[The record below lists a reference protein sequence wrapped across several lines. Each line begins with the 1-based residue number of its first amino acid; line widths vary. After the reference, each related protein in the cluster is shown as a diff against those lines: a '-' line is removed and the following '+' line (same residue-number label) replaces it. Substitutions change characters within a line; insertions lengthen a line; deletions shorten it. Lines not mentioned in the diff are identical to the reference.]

1 MQRQIAQMDLSEMK
15 AYILEIQSTVQNEL
29 SKGTNIDDFL
39 DRTTI
44 FDDFENII
52 PEAEFGIF
60 VLTIL
65 NGLDLSDFT
74 KLLIFNDFIKNLNN
88 HLNNYIFLKNILL

>member
-1 MQRQIAQMDLSEMK
+1 MNQSEIK
-15 AYILEIQSTVQNEL
+15 AYILEIQSEVQSEL

-39 DRTTI
+39 DQTTI
-44 FDDFENII
+44 FDDFEDII

-65 NGLDLSDFT
+65 NDYKSEVILD
-74 KLLIFNDFIKNLNN
+74 KLAEVIQQSLAERENVEK
-88 HLNNYIFLKNILL
+88 

>member
-1 MQRQIAQMDLSEMK
+1 MVNKIGQMSSNELK
-15 AYILEIQSTVQNEL
+15 AHILDIQSEVQSEL

-39 DRTTI
+39 DKTTI
-44 FDDFENII
+44 FDNFEDII

-65 NGLDLSDFT
+65 NGYKSKIILD
-74 KLLIFNDFIKNLNN
+74 KLVEVIKQSLMERQNVG
-88 HLNNYIFLKNILL
+88 K

>member
-1 MQRQIAQMDLSEMK
+1 MNQNELK
-15 AYILEIQSTVQNEL
+15 NYILEIQSRVQNEL
-29 SKGTNIDDFL
+29 SIGTDIDDFL

-44 FDDFENII
+44 FDDFEDII

-65 NGLDLSDFT
+65 NGYKSEVILD
-74 KLLIFNDFIKNLNN
+74 KLAEVIQQSLAERENVGK
-88 HLNNYIFLKNILL
+88 

>member
-1 MQRQIAQMDLSEMK
+1 MQKQISQMNQSEIK
-15 AYILEIQSTVQNEL
+15 VYILEIQSTVQNEL

-65 NGLDLSDFT
+65 NGYKSEIIID
-74 KLLIFNDFIKNLNN
+74 KLVQVIQESLGEREDVGK
-88 HLNNYIFLKNILL
+88 

>member
-1 MQRQIAQMDLSEMK
+1 MEKKIIQMNQNELK
-15 AYILEIQSTVQNEL
+15 NYILEIQSVVQNEL
-29 SKGTNIDDFL
+29 SMGTDIDVFL

-44 FDDFENII
+44 FDDFEDII

-65 NGLDLSDFT
+65 NGYKSEVILD
-74 KLLIFNDFIKNLNN
+74 KLAEVIQQSLAERQNVGK
-88 HLNNYIFLKNILL
+88 

>member
-1 MQRQIAQMDLSEMK
+1 MQNQIPQMNRSELK
-15 AYILEIQSTVQNEL
+15 NHILEIQSMVQNEL

-65 NGLDLSDFT
+65 NGYKSEVILD
-74 KLLIFNDFIKNLNN
+74 KLVQVIQESLGEREDVGK
-88 HLNNYIFLKNILL
+88 

>member
-1 MQRQIAQMDLSEMK
+1 MEKQISHMNQYELK
-15 AYILEIQSTVQNEL
+15 TYILDIQSMVQNEL

-39 DRTTI
+39 DETTI

-65 NGLDLSDFT
+65 NGYKSEVILD
-74 KLLIFNDFIKNLNN
+74 KLVEVIQQSLAERQNVGQ
-88 HLNNYIFLKNILL
+88 

>member
-1 MQRQIAQMDLSEMK
+1 MQKQISQMNQSQIK

-29 SKGTNIDDFL
+29 SKGINIDDFL

-65 NGLDLSDFT
+65 NGYKSEVILD
-74 KLLIFNDFIKNLNN
+74 KLVQVIQESLGECEDVGE
-88 HLNNYIFLKNILL
+88 

>member
-1 MQRQIAQMDLSEMK
+1 MQKQISQMNQSEIK
-15 AYILEIQSTVQNEL
+15 AYILEIQYTVQNEL

-65 NGLDLSDFT
+65 NGYKSEVILD
-74 KLLIFNDFIKNLNN
+74 KLVQVIQQSLGEREDVEK
-88 HLNNYIFLKNILL
+88 

>member
-1 MQRQIAQMDLSEMK
+1 MGKKIIQMNQNELK
-15 AYILEIQSTVQNEL
+15 NYILDIQSRVQNEL
-29 SKGTNIDDFL
+29 SMGTDIDDFL

-44 FDDFENII
+44 FDDFEDII

-65 NGLDLSDFT
+65 NGYKSEVILD
-74 KLLIFNDFIKNLNN
+74 KLTEVIQQSLAERKNVG
-88 HLNNYIFLKNILL
+88 K

>member
-1 MQRQIAQMDLSEMK
+1 MEKKIIQMNQNELK
-15 AYILEIQSTVQNEL
+15 NYILEIQSMVQNEL
-29 SKGTNIDDFL
+29 SMGTDIDDFL

-44 FDDFENII
+44 FDDFEDII

-65 NGLDLSDFT
+65 NGYKSEVILD
-74 KLLIFNDFIKNLNN
+74 KLAEVIQQSLAERQNVGK
-88 HLNNYIFLKNILL
+88 

>member
-1 MQRQIAQMDLSEMK
+1 MEKKIIQMNQNELK
-15 AYILEIQSTVQNEL
+15 NYILEIQSTVQNEL
-29 SKGTNIDDFL
+29 SMGTDIDNFL

-44 FDDFENII
+44 FDDFEDII

-65 NGLDLSDFT
+65 NGYKSEVILD
-74 KLLIFNDFIKNLNN
+74 KLTEVIQQSLVERENVGK
-88 HLNNYIFLKNILL
+88 

>member
-65 NGLDLSDFT
+65 NGYKSEVILD
-74 KLLIFNDFIKNLNN
+74 KLVQVIQQSLGESEDVGK
-88 HLNNYIFLKNILL
+88 

>member
-1 MQRQIAQMDLSEMK
+1 MQKQISQMSQSEIK
-15 AYILEIQSTVQNEL
+15 AYILEVQSTVQNEL
-29 SKGTNIDDFL
+29 SKGINIDDFL

-65 NGLDLSDFT
+65 NGYKSGVILD
-74 KLLIFNDFIKNLNN
+74 KLVEVIQQSLGEHEDVEK
-88 HLNNYIFLKNILL
+88 

>member
-1 MQRQIAQMDLSEMK
+1 MEKKIIQMNQNELK
-15 AYILEIQSTVQNEL
+15 NYILEIQSTVQNEL
-29 SKGTNIDDFL
+29 SMGTDIDDFL

-44 FDDFENII
+44 FDDFEDII

-65 NGLDLSDFT
+65 NGYKSEVILD
-74 KLLIFNDFIKNLNN
+74 KLAEVIQQSLVERENVGK
-88 HLNNYIFLKNILL
+88 

>member
-1 MQRQIAQMDLSEMK
+1 MQKQISQMNQSQIK

-29 SKGTNIDDFL
+29 SKGINIDDFL

-65 NGLDLSDFT
+65 NGYKSEVILD
-74 KLLIFNDFIKNLNN
+74 KLVQVIQESLGEHEDVGK
-88 HLNNYIFLKNILL
+88 

>member
-1 MQRQIAQMDLSEMK
+1 MNQSEIK
-15 AYILEIQSTVQNEL
+15 VYILEIQSTVQNEL

-65 NGLDLSDFT
+65 NGYKSEIIID
-74 KLLIFNDFIKNLNN
+74 KLVQVIQQSLGEREDVGK
-88 HLNNYIFLKNILL
+88 

>member
-1 MQRQIAQMDLSEMK
+1 MNQYELK
-15 AYILEIQSTVQNEL
+15 TYILDIQSMVQNEL

-39 DRTTI
+39 DETTI

-65 NGLDLSDFT
+65 NGYKSEVILD
-74 KLLIFNDFIKNLNN
+74 KLVEVIQQSLAERQNVGK
-88 HLNNYIFLKNILL
+88 

>member
-1 MQRQIAQMDLSEMK
+1 MDNKISQMSSSELK
-15 AYILEIQSTVQNEL
+15 AHILDIQSEVQSEL

-39 DRTTI
+39 DKTTI
-44 FDDFENII
+44 FDNFEDII

-65 NGLDLSDFT
+65 NGYKSKIILD
-74 KLLIFNDFIKNLNN
+74 KLVEVIQQSLTERQNVGK
-88 HLNNYIFLKNILL
+88 

>member
-1 MQRQIAQMDLSEMK
+1 MEKKIIQMNQNELK
-15 AYILEIQSTVQNEL
+15 NYILEIQSRVQNEL
-29 SKGTNIDDFL
+29 SMGTDIDDFL

-44 FDDFENII
+44 FDDFEDII

-65 NGLDLSDFT
+65 NGYKSEVILD
-74 KLLIFNDFIKNLNN
+74 KLAEVIQQSLAERENVGK
-88 HLNNYIFLKNILL
+88 

>member
-1 MQRQIAQMDLSEMK
+1 MDNKIGQMSSNELK
-15 AYILEIQSTVQNEL
+15 AHILDIQSEVQSEL

-39 DRTTI
+39 DKTTI
-44 FDDFENII
+44 FDNFEDII

-65 NGLDLSDFT
+65 NGYKSKIILD
-74 KLLIFNDFIKNLNN
+74 KLVEVLQQSLAERQNVGK
-88 HLNNYIFLKNILL
+88 

>member
-1 MQRQIAQMDLSEMK
+1 MQKQILQMNQIEIK
-15 AYILEIQSTVQNEL
+15 AHILEIQSTVQKEL

-65 NGLDLSDFT
+65 NGYKSEIIMD
-74 KLLIFNDFIKNLNN
+74 KLVHVIQQSLGEHVDVEK
-88 HLNNYIFLKNILL
+88 

>member
-1 MQRQIAQMDLSEMK
+1 MQKQISQMNQSQIK

-29 SKGTNIDDFL
+29 SKGTNVDDFL

-65 NGLDLSDFT
+65 NGYKSEVILD
-74 KLLIFNDFIKNLNN
+74 KLVQVIQESLGEREDVGK
-88 HLNNYIFLKNILL
+88 

>member
-1 MQRQIAQMDLSEMK
+1 MQNQISQMNRSELK
-15 AYILEIQSTVQNEL
+15 THILEIQSMVQNEL

-65 NGLDLSDFT
+65 NGYKSEVILD
-74 KLLIFNDFIKNLNN
+74 KLVQVIQESLGEHEDVGK
-88 HLNNYIFLKNILL
+88 

>member
-1 MQRQIAQMDLSEMK
+1 MGKKIIQMNQNELK
-15 AYILEIQSTVQNEL
+15 NYILEIQSRVQNEL
-29 SKGTNIDDFL
+29 SIGTDIDDFL

-44 FDDFENII
+44 FDDFEDII

-65 NGLDLSDFT
+65 NGYKSEVILD
-74 KLLIFNDFIKNLNN
+74 KLAEVIQQSLAERENVGK
-88 HLNNYIFLKNILL
+88 

>member
-1 MQRQIAQMDLSEMK
+1 MDNKIGQMSSSELK
-15 AYILEIQSTVQNEL
+15 AHILDIQSEVQSEL

-39 DRTTI
+39 DKTTI
-44 FDDFENII
+44 FDNFEDII

-65 NGLDLSDFT
+65 NGYKSEVILDKLVEVIQQTLSERYNVG
-74 KLLIFNDFIKNLNN
+74 K
-88 HLNNYIFLKNILL
+88 

>member
-1 MQRQIAQMDLSEMK
+1 MQNIISQMNQSELK
-15 AYILEIQSTVQNEL
+15 THILEIQSMVQNEL

-44 FDDFENII
+44 FDNFENII

-65 NGLDLSDFT
+65 NGYKSEVILD
-74 KLLIFNDFIKNLNN
+74 KLVQVIQESLEEHEDVGK
-88 HLNNYIFLKNILL
+88 

>member
-1 MQRQIAQMDLSEMK
+1 MQKQISQMNQSQIK
-15 AYILEIQSTVQNEL
+15 AYILEIQSKVQNEL
-29 SKGTNIDDFL
+29 SKGTNVDDFL

-65 NGLDLSDFT
+65 NGYKSEVILD
-74 KLLIFNDFIKNLNN
+74 KLVQVIQESLGEREDVGK
-88 HLNNYIFLKNILL
+88 

>member
-1 MQRQIAQMDLSEMK
+1 MK
-15 AYILEIQSTVQNEL
+15 NYILEIQSRVQNEL
-29 SKGTNIDDFL
+29 SMGTDIDDFL

-44 FDDFENII
+44 FDDFEDII

-65 NGLDLSDFT
+65 NGYKSEVILD
-74 KLLIFNDFIKNLNN
+74 KLAEVIQQSLAERENVEE
-88 HLNNYIFLKNILL
+88 

>member
-1 MQRQIAQMDLSEMK
+1 MQNQISQMNRNELK
-15 AYILEIQSTVQNEL
+15 IHILEIQSMVQNEL

-44 FDDFENII
+44 FDNFENII

-65 NGLDLSDFT
+65 NGYKSEVILD
-74 KLLIFNDFIKNLNN
+74 KLVQVIQQSLGEREDVGK
-88 HLNNYIFLKNILL
+88 

>member
-1 MQRQIAQMDLSEMK
+1 MEKKIIQMNQNELK
-15 AYILEIQSTVQNEL
+15 NYILEIQSRVQNEL
-29 SKGTNIDDFL
+29 SMGTDIDDFL

-44 FDDFENII
+44 FDDFEDII

-65 NGLDLSDFT
+65 NGYKSEVILD
-74 KLLIFNDFIKNLNN
+74 KLAEVIQQSLVERQNVGK
-88 HLNNYIFLKNILL
+88 

>member
-1 MQRQIAQMDLSEMK
+1 MQKQISQMNQREIK
-15 AYILEIQSTVQNEL
+15 AYILEIQFTVQNEL

-65 NGLDLSDFT
+65 NGYKSEVILD
-74 KLLIFNDFIKNLNN
+74 KLVQVIQESLGEREDVGK
-88 HLNNYIFLKNILL
+88 

>member
-1 MQRQIAQMDLSEMK
+1 MQKQILQMNQSEIK

-65 NGLDLSDFT
+65 NGYKSEVILD
-74 KLLIFNDFIKNLNN
+74 KLVQVIQESLGEREDVGK
-88 HLNNYIFLKNILL
+88 

>member
-1 MQRQIAQMDLSEMK
+1 MQKQISQMNQSEIK
-15 AYILEIQSTVQNEL
+15 AYILEIQYTVQNEL

-65 NGLDLSDFT
+65 NGYKSEVILD
-74 KLLIFNDFIKNLNN
+74 KLVQVIQQSLGEREDVGK
-88 HLNNYIFLKNILL
+88 

>member
-1 MQRQIAQMDLSEMK
+1 MQKQILQMNQSEIK
-15 AYILEIQSTVQNEL
+15 TYILEIQSTVQNEL
-29 SKGTNIDDFL
+29 SKGINIDDFL

-65 NGLDLSDFT
+65 NGYKSEVILE
-74 KLLIFNDFIKNLNN
+74 KLVQVIQESLGEREDVGK
-88 HLNNYIFLKNILL
+88 